1 MTNPQK
7 TILVLSCIEKGHEF
21 LRSAKRCGAKVVFVT
36 SESLKHTARWPTE
49 SIDEIFYMPDVETH
63 WNMAD
68 TIRGVSYLARTRAFD
83 RVVPLDDLD
92 LDTAALLREHLR
104 LPGLGETATRFFRD
118 KLFMRAEAQAAGFLV
133 PEFVPLINDAAINAF
148 ADSVPPPWVVKPRF
162 MAGSVGIKKAHDKDE
177 LWRIADKLGDERSYY
192 LAERFVAG
200 DVYHVDS
207 LTQKGKVEFSRASKY
222 GKPLLAVASEGDV
235 FSSRL
240 LPAASA
246 ESRELVDLS
255 HRVLE
260 ALHFSDGVTHA
271 EFIRGRDDGKLYF
284 LETAARVAGAYIADM
299 IEAATG
305 INLWAEWARLELS
318 GPEGYALPAQR
329 DEHAGIVVSLAKCE
343 HPDTSAYQDPEIVWR
358 LDLRYHVGFIVRS
371 TSAERV
377 EEVQRS
383 LIDRV
388 RRDHLTWVAPPE
400 RC

>member
-1 MTNPQK
+1 MTHRQK
-7 TILVLSCIEKGHEF
+7 TILVISCVEKGHEF
-21 LRSAKRCGAKVVFVT
+21 LRSAKRCGAHVVFLT

-63 WNMAD
+63 WNLAD
-68 TIRGVSYLARTRAFD
+68 TIKGVSYLARTRVFD

-118 KLFMRAEAQAAGFLV
+118 KFFMRTEAQAAGFLV
-133 PEFVPLINDAAINAF
+133 PEFVPLINDAAIDAF
-148 ADSVPPPWVVKPRF
+148 ADSVPAPWVVKPRF
-162 MAGSVGIKKAHDKDE
+162 MAGSVGIKKAHDKGE
-177 LWRIADKLGDERSYY
+177 LWRLVDTLGDERSYY
-192 LAERFVAG
+192 LAERFVSG

-207 LTQKGKVEFSRASKY
+207 LTQRGRVEFSRASKY

-240 LPAASA
+240 LPAASD

-255 HRVLE
+255 RRVLE
-260 ALHFSDGVTHA
+260 ALHFRDGVTHA

-299 IEAATG
+299 LEAATG
-305 INLWAEWARLELS
+305 INLWAEWARLELA
-318 GPEGYALPAQR
+318 GPEGYTLPAQR
-329 DEHAGIVVSLAKCE
+329 DEAAAIVVSLAKSE

-371 TSAERV
+371 PSYERV
-377 EEVQRS
+377 AEVQRS

-400 RC
+400 CC